1 MIRINNHL
9 SIDETEVPFT
19 YTRSPG
25 PGGQNVN
32 KVATK
37 ATLTFDVA
45 HSPALTEG
53 QRSKLRQMLATRI
66 TKEGLL
72 RISSWRGRS
81 QVANRRYAIERFSEL
96 LAEALRPVRVRRKTR
111 PSRASKERRLKDK
124 RHRSDVKNSR
134 RRRYRREED

>member
-1 MIRINNHL
+1 VIRINNNL
-9 SIDETEVPFT
+9 SIEADVSFT
-19 YTRSPG
+19 YARSPG

-37 ATLTFDVA
+37 ATLTFDVV
-45 HSPALTEG
+45 HSPALSEG
-53 QRSKLRQMLATRI
+53 QRSRLRQKLPTRI

-81 QVANRRYAIERFSEL
+81 QVANRRYAIERFREL
-96 LAEALRPVRVRRKTR
+96 LADALRPVRIRKKTR
-111 PSRASKERRLKDK
+111 PSRASKERRLQDK

-134 RRRYRREED
+134 RRRYRRDDD